1 MNASLVYLVQTD
13 TTVGFS
19 SINDEKL
26 SNVKKRPVSQKI
38 LQTLDSFKSL
48 KSQTRVPNKFKKRV
62 RNSSLS
68 TYIYSNKNSYR
79 VVNKNS
85 EFYDFIKKFKILFS
99 TSANQNKK
107 KYCKEFAYLNSDV
120 IVKNNTGFNE
130 LKASHIYIIGKKA
143 IKQIR

>member
-1 MNASLVYLVQTD
+1 MNANLVYLVQTD

-19 SINDEKL
+19 SNNDEKL
-26 SNVKKRPVSQKI
+26 SNVKKRPVTQKI

-48 KSQTRVPNKFKKRV
+48 KTQTRVPNKYKKRV
-62 RNSSLS
+62 RNSKLS

-79 VVNKNS
+79 VVNKNT

-107 KYCKEFAYLNSDV
+107 KYSKDFAYNNADV
-120 IVKNNTGFNE
+120 IVKDIIGFNE
-130 LKASHIYIIGKKA
+130 LKASSMYIITN
-143 IKQIR
+143 KQIKKIR